1 MCVEL
6 FLPLS
11 FAALLY
17 VLILWIALTTPPRPP
32 QLPDLTLRE
41 EWDSAVSRIRNSVE
55 RIRRQWRRRR

>member
-1 MCVEL
+1 MSVEL

-32 QLPDLTLRE
+32 QLPDPTLRE
-41 EWDSAVSRIRNSVE
+41 EWDSAIFRILNSVE
-55 RIRRQWRRRR
+55 RIRRKWRRRR